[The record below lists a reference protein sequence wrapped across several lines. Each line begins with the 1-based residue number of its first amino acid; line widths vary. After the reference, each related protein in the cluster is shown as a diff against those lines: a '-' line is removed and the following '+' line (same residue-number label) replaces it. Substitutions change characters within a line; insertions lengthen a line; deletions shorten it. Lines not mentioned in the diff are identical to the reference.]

1 MKKNLLLAVAALA
14 SIPQFSLADNRDVP
28 SDSSRV
34 IDIEEVVVV
43 ASPKENFK
51 LREQP
56 SSVSL
61 FSQESMERLGINSV
75 KGLSSHARN
84 LFIPDYGSR
93 LTSAMYIRGIG
104 SRINSPA
111 VGLYIDNMPCNDK
124 SAFDFMMLDAE
135 RADVLNGPQATLYG
149 RNAMGGII
157 RMYTTN
163 PMRKQG
169 TTISLGA
176 TGRTTG
182 RRISAVTRHKLSD
195 SFAFLLGGYWAKENG
210 FFRNDSTRRKT
221 DNSEE
226 AGARTRAVYKPAKR
240 LTLDMQLSYNY
251 TSQGAYPYYYTGKSP
266 SEDGEEAYPQYIG
279 KITANRKG
287 TYRRN
292 MLTAGLSADYKLTN
306 ATISSVTSWQYLNDR
321 MFMDQDFIA
330 ADIYSLE
337 QRQRNN
343 SISEELTYKTTG
355 DQRWQSV
362 SGLFAMHQS
371 QHTSSPVTFYSDGIS
386 MLNGN
391 IAGAMPTISQENPY
405 THQPMNV
412 GMSMEITDSELAFR
426 GRFRTPVSNYAVF
439 HQSTIKDFL
448 VRKLSLVLGLR
459 LDYEHQS
466 LDFCMPATETAYTFA
481 TTMSKAAQLTAST
494 SLGGTHKDDYLQ
506 LLPKAAL
513 QYTFDNRK
521 GNVYVSFSKGFRSGG
536 YNIQMCSELAQTQMR
551 GDMMRGVKDYCDNLF
566 QGLID
571 NARTEQLRE
580 MFEGIKQ
587 KVDDNIP
594 DINAPGAKTL
604 RYKPECS
611 YNYEAGV
618 HLNPSDGLQIDAAL
632 FYMQTHNQQIS
643 RFSENGL
650 GRQMVNAGK
659 SACCGAELGVRSSLA
674 GDRLDLSLSYGFTH
688 SEFRKYNDGQTDYR
702 GKTVPFVPAHNMS
715 IAAEWRQPIARGLL
729 QAVSLG
735 ADVTGA
741 GCIYWTESNT
751 SWQDF
756 YANLGAH
763 ITLHSRAARLNL
775 WGKNLTGAHYDVFHF
790 ESMNRGFSQHA
801 MPCHFG
807 ADITFDI

>member
-1 MKKNLLLAVAALA
+1 MKKNILLAVAALA
-14 SIPQFSLADNRDVP
+14 SIPQFPLADNRDVP

-104 SRINSPA
+104 SRIYTPA

-195 SFAFLLGGYWAKENG
+195 SFAFSLGGYWAKENG
-210 FFRNDSTRRKT
+210 FFRNDSTRHKT

-226 AGARTRAVYKPAKR
+226 AGARARAVYKPTKR

-266 SEDGEEAYPQYIG
+266 SEDGEEDYPQYIG

-306 ATISSVTSWQYLNDR
+306 STISSVTSWQYLNDR

-391 IAGAMPTISQENPY
+391 IAGAMPTISKTRIP
-405 THQPMNV
+405 
-412 GMSMEITDSELAFR
+412 
-426 GRFRTPVSNYAVF
+426 
-439 HQSTIKDFL
+439 
-448 VRKLSLVLGLR
+448 
-459 LDYEHQS
+459 
-466 LDFCMPATETAYTFA
+466 
-481 TTMSKAAQLTAST
+481 T
-494 SLGGTHKDDYLQ
+494 SQ
-506 LLPKAAL
+506 
-513 QYTFDNRK
+513 
-521 GNVYVSFSKGFRSGG
+521 
-536 YNIQMCSELAQTQMR
+536 
-551 GDMMRGVKDYCDNLF
+551 
-566 QGLID
+566 
-571 NARTEQLRE
+571 
-580 MFEGIKQ
+580 
-587 KVDDNIP
+587 
-594 DINAPGAKTL
+594 
-604 RYKPECS
+604 
-611 YNYEAGV
+611 
-618 HLNPSDGLQIDAAL
+618 
-632 FYMQTHNQQIS
+632 
-643 RFSENGL
+643 
-650 GRQMVNAGK
+650 
-659 SACCGAELGVRSSLA
+659 
-674 GDRLDLSLSYGFTH
+674 
-688 SEFRKYNDGQTDYR
+688 
-702 GKTVPFVPAHNMS
+702 
-715 IAAEWRQPIARGLL
+715 
-729 QAVSLG
+729 
-735 ADVTGA
+735 
-741 GCIYWTESNT
+741 
-751 SWQDF
+751 
-756 YANLGAH
+756 
-763 ITLHSRAARLNL
+763 
-775 WGKNLTGAHYDVFHF
+775 
-790 ESMNRGFSQHA
+790 
-801 MPCHFG
+801 
-807 ADITFDI
+807 